1 MKSDQ
6 YAARLAGF
14 MFLFLIATVLAS
26 SFLLSGV
33 EEPEIS
39 NTFRNI
45 SQDIFRIRLSTYL
58 LIVSSISTLILA
70 TMLYIIT
77 KRQDENLAIL
87 ALLCRATEAALY
99 AMGITSVFALLFLSE
114 GIATASENELA
125 SARVLGELVSSV
137 ENLSTNIGAIF
148 FAVGSTLYSYL
159 FFKAR
164 SIPAP
169 LAGLG
174 LVASL
179 MLVVG
184 VPLQTA
190 AGHSTVAGASAA
202 IWIPMFVFEISTGS
216 WLLIKGAKMPHL
228 EHAEQILA
236 AN

>member
-1 MKSDQ
+1 MRSDQ

-26 SFLLSGV
+26 SILLSGV
-33 EEPEIS
+33 EASEIAD
-39 NTFRNI
+39 TFRNI
-45 SQDIFRIRLSTYL
+45 SQNSLSVRLSILL

-70 TMLYIIT
+70 TMLYIVT

-87 ALLCRATEAALY
+87 ALLCRVTEAALY
-99 AMGITSVFALLFLSE
+99 AMGITSTLALLFLSE

-179 MLVVG
+179 MLVIG

-190 AGHSTVAGASAA
+190 AGHSTVAGVSAA
-202 IWIPMFVFEISTGS
+202 IWIPMFIFEISTGL
-216 WLLIKGAKMPHL
+216 WLLIKGAKMPQV
-228 EHAEQILA
+228 EHAEQIVA
-236 AN
+236 HT